1 MGLEEHSSVPT
12 TPETNYSKRN
22 QSMSK
27 KKSKTTIDPKRI
39 EARLAS
45 QRYRDTKLSEY
56 NTLTSTHNRLLTLN
70 QNLRYELIK
79 HGKIIELKPPLLD
92 LTTVPGCEPN
102 VNWKRAATRKER
114 NRQAAKRSREAAKR
128 KHRVLAAQNQH
139 IEHDTVQL
147 KIQLQE
153 FKKENNITAGKRK
166 NETQEVLA
174 LDALDALDTLDPLD
188 SFDAWNNELVVNTSS
203 KKRKTN
209 PTSPFRMQDS
219 HLLLVACVLTIIG
232 MSCSSFDTSTT
243 LDGNR
248 LHVGMDISTGLLQHL
263 KLNDEDIHPLP
274 LITAS
279 VVCLGSFW
287 FAVYNYY
294 FNESK

>member
-1 MGLEEHSSVPT
+1 M
-12 TPETNYSKRN
+12 K
-22 QSMSK
+22 Q
-27 KKSKTTIDPKRI
+27 
-39 EARLAS
+39 
-45 QRYRDTKLSEY
+45 
-56 NTLTSTHNRLLTLN
+56 
-70 QNLRYELIK
+70 
-79 HGKIIELKPPLLD
+79 
-92 LTTVPGCEPN
+92 VPGCEPN

-153 FKKENNITAGKRK
+153 FKKENNITVAGKRK

-174 LDALDALDTLDPLD
+174 LDALDALDTLDALDSLDPLD

-209 PTSPFRMQDS
+209 STSPFRMQDS

-232 MSCSSFDTSTT
+232 
-243 LDGNR
+243 
-248 LHVGMDISTGLLQHL
+248 
-263 KLNDEDIHPLP
+263 K
-274 LITAS
+274 
-279 VVCLGSFW
+279 
-287 FAVYNYY
+287 Y
-294 FNESK
+294 FKRKRACIEHRVMEAL